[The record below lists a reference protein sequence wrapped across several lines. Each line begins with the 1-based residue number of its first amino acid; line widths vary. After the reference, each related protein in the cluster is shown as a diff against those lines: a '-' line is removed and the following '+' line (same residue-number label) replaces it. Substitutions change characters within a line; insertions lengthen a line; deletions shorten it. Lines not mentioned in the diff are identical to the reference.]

1 MSYRGLHTSF
11 FFEGQTGRMVS
22 KSNLQL
28 VSLRKKSRVRRPY
41 GVHYTRVFSA
51 LEKRNCFYRER
62 VLKSFRVKKLD
73 SYNRDKIKL

>member
-11 FFEGQTGRMVS
+11 FFEGQTGRAVS
-22 KSNLQL
+22 KSSLQL
-28 VSLRKKSRVRRPY
+28 VSLRKKSRVRGPH

-51 LEKRNCFYRER
+51 LEKRNCF
-62 VLKSFRVKKLD
+62 LSFRVKKLD